1 MGVISEHLSET
12 GKNDGRSWTF
22 VSNETHSPSSSEIS
36 HPGKEKDQVSV
47 IKGFSAFD
55 DEQEKSIKLDKAG
68 IDEALAI
75 VQDDDEFEH
84 SKAEDARVR
93 RKIDMFVLPVMCIT
107 YGIQYLDKTAIS
119 YAAVYGMK
127 EAVHMSGSAYS
138 WLSTMFYLGYMIA
151 QYPAGYLLQRY
162 PIHYFLFIASFLWS
176 ACVLL
181 MATCTNQHGLLALR
195 FLSGIFEGCVNP
207 AFVALT
213 SMWYKREEQPI
224 RTVAWYAFNG
234 VSIMVGALLGYGTG
248 HIKGSLPNWK
258 YPFLVIGAVS
268 NIWSFVYIIFPKN
281 PVRAKFLNTR
291 EKRIA
296 IERVRKNRTG
306 METKRFKFSQALEAF
321 KDPQVILLVFYNG
334 MCQVTNAM
342 SVFSGL
348 IIKGM
353 GYSGINAVLLTL
365 PSGAVAVGS
374 MVFTGVFAHF
384 FKKGRIFLCMFVS
397 SFTIVGALMIWKIPD
412 SNPWARVVGV
422 WFFSPISSG
431 NALALSLL
439 SSNISGYSKKV
450 TANATMFLFYS
461 VGNIVSPQLFKPN
474 QVPEYIE
481 GIQASLIATCL
492 FEGVLI
498 LLAVYYMYENHRR
511 DKFLKGH
518 PELNY
523 TEKNEEFFDKT
534 DREQIKFRYIW

>member
-1 MGVISEHLSET
+1 MGLESENIYETGEKNQRSSSFDGSET
-12 GKNDGRSWTF
+12 NS
-22 VSNETHSPSSSEIS
+22 SSPSEIS
-36 HPGKEKDQVSV
+36 QSRKEKGNVSV
-47 IKGFSAFD
+47 VKGFSTFE
-55 DEQEKSIKLDKAG
+55 EQERAIDSHVAG
-68 IDEALAI
+68 IDEALAVI
-75 VQDDDEFEH
+75 QDDEEFEY
-84 SKAEDARVR
+84 SEAEDARVR
-93 RKIDMFVLPVMCIT
+93 WKIDFFVLPVMCIT
-107 YGIQYLDKTAIS
+107 YGVQYLDKTAVS

-127 EAVHMSGSAYS
+127 EAAHLSGGAYS
-138 WLSTMFYLGYMIA
+138 WLSTIFYLGYMIA

-162 PIHYFLFIASFLWS
+162 PIHYFLFTASFLWS

-181 MATCTNQHGLLALR
+181 MAACTNRQGLLALR
-195 FLSGIFEGCVNP
+195 FLSGLFEGCVNP

-213 SMWYKREEQPI
+213 SMWYKREEQPM

-234 VSIMVGALLGYGTG
+234 VSTMVGALLGYGTG

-258 YPFLVIGAVS
+258 YPFLVIGAIS

-281 PVRAKFLNTR
+281 PVHAKFLNTR
-291 EKRIA
+291 EKRVA

-306 METKRFKFSQALEAF
+306 METKKFKLSQALEAF
-321 KDPQVILLVFYNG
+321 KDPQVILLVLYNG

-348 IIKGM
+348 IIQGM

-365 PSGAVAVGS
+365 PSGAVTVGS
-374 MVFTGVFAHF
+374 MIFAGVFAHV

-422 WFFSPISSG
+422 WLFSPIASG

-439 SSNISGYSKKV
+439 SSNIAGYSKKV

-481 GIQASLIATCL
+481 GLQASLVATCL
-492 FEGVLI
+492 FEGVLV
-498 LLAVYYMYENHRR
+498 LLAVYYMYENYRR
-511 DKFLKGH
+511 DKLLEGH
-518 PELNY
+518 PELNF
-523 TEKNEEFFDKT
+523 TEKNEEFLDKT